1 MLNRPSQTQPVNATA
16 SPASA
21 AHSETS
27 STPDTNVLDQRWAR
41 RNPSRL
47 CAQIQHPSLA
57 APIQCIIK
65 DTSSTGA
72 RLELTVV
79 RGGQISRDRAPDRF
93 TLFMPLERLLV
104 DCEVAWRQGS
114 LLGVRYVSPSRR
126 APKQSIKPVEP
137 LRKPGSSLLAKI
149 INPL

>member
-1 MLNRPSQTQPVNATA
+1 MLNRPSQTQPVHAAGSPDAAPHSKPAA
-16 SPASA
+16 SS
-21 AHSETS
+21 
-27 STPDTNVLDQRWAR
+27 DTNVLDQRWAR

-93 TLFMPLERLLV
+93 TLFMPIERLLV

-126 APKQSIKPVEP
+126 APKQALKPVEP
-137 LRKPGSSLLAKI
+137 LRKPGSSLLSKI